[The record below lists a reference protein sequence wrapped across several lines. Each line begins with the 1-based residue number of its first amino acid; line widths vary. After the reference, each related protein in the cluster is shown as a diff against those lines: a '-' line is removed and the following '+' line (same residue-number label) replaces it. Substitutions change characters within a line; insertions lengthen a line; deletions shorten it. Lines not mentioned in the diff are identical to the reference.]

1 MTDLTPRINF
11 AELKGYPE
19 LNENNK
25 INTSDF
31 LESSSEIIG
40 VIGEYFFSY
49 CADFQLLLIITNS
62 YLISYI
68 YIMKNKL
75 ISNYN

>member
-1 MTDLTPRINF
+1 MFIKWGERKTNKSFKKKSIYAKMTDLTPRINF

-19 LNENNK
+19 LPENNK

-40 VIGEYFFSY
+40 VIG
-49 CADFQLLLIITNS
+49 
-62 YLISYI
+62 
-68 YIMKNKL
+68 
-75 ISNYN
+75 